1 MELLPPELDVELFDV
16 PPLLNHHKSCR
27 PVDALKF
34 EFSSSSVISS
44 NMEEKEEEKK
54 DNVISLAKYA
64 DYKDVRKS
72 LGIIEETSKE
82 LSSLHQTP

>member
-1 MELLPPELDVELFDV
+1 MD
-16 PPLLNHHKSCR
+16 
-27 PVDALKF
+27 
-34 EFSSSSVISS
+34 
-44 NMEEKEEEKK
+44 EKEEEKK